1 MRRLKVALF
10 LSSVLVLPMAC
21 SSSTT
26 PATNKDGGAG
36 TGGSAGSTAGTGGS
50 VAGAGGTN
58 AAGTDGGT
66 GAAGTT
72 DGAAG
77 GDAATDGPV
86 LTAQESR
93 GQYLVKSVLGCP
105 GCHTPQ
111 LANGGGPDNTKF
123 LAGVACFSKGA
134 TAADC
139 LNSANLT
146 NDATGLKNL
155 TDQQIK
161 DAFTAGIYPL
171 SPDAGTEYL
180 FAQMPYYQFAF
191 LTSADADAIVAFL
204 RTVTAVPTPTTTAP
218 NGGTFATRPTAAQW
232 ATPSLAALP
241 SPATPDA
248 GATDAATDA
257 AATDAAATADGGGAT
272 ASQSNGKYLAALLCS
287 TCHTVN
293 TAATAPLEIDVTK
306 AFEGGKTAT
315 VTVTVPADGGTD
327 AAADGGADAGDAAA
341 TMTESKQIESAN
353 LTPDTTGL
361 STWTAAQIDTAVTTA
376 KDNEGRAICGMRA
389 FSGLTASDT
398 MDIANYL
405 QAIPAV
411 ANTIAPTCY

>member
-1 MRRLKVALF
+1 MRRLKLALF

-26 PATNKDGGAG
+26 PAKDGGAG
-36 TGGSAGSTAGTGGS
+36 SGGSTAGSGGSTAGAGGS
-50 VAGAGGTN
+50 VAGSDGG
-58 AAGTDGGT
+58 AGT

-72 DGAAG
+72 DGSTD

-86 LTAQESR
+86 LTAEQSR
-93 GQYLVKSVLGCP
+93 GQYLVKSVLGCS

-111 LANGGGPDNTKF
+111 LAGGAGPDNTKF

-155 TDQQIK
+155 TDQQVK
-161 DAFTAGIYPL
+161 DAFTAGIYPA
-171 SPDAGTEYL
+171 SGDGGTQYL

-204 RTVTAVPTPTTTAP
+204 RTVTAVPTPTTTAADS
-218 NGGTFATRPTAAQW
+218 GSFATRPTAAQW
-232 ATPSLAALP
+232 ATPSLAAFP
-241 SPATPDA
+241 SQPAPDG
-248 GATDAATDA
+248 GADGGADAATDA
-257 AATDAAATADGGGAT
+257 NADGAAA
-272 ASQSNGKYLAALLCS
+272 SVSNGKYLAALLCS

-293 TAATAPLEIDVTK
+293 TSATAPLELDVTK
-306 AFEGGKTAT
+306 AFEGGKTST
-315 VTVTVPADGGTD
+315 VSVTVAADGGTD
-327 AAADGGADAGDAAA
+327 AAADGGADGG
-341 TMTESKQIESAN
+341 TTTISKSIESAN
-353 LTPDTTGL
+353 LTPDPTGL
-361 STWTAAQIDTAVTTA
+361 EGWTAPQILTAIKTA
-376 KDNEGRAICGMRA
+376 KDNMGRSICGMRA
-389 FSGLTASDT
+389 VSGLTDEDAT
-398 MDIANYL
+398 DIANYL
-405 QAIPAV
+405 QAIPPV